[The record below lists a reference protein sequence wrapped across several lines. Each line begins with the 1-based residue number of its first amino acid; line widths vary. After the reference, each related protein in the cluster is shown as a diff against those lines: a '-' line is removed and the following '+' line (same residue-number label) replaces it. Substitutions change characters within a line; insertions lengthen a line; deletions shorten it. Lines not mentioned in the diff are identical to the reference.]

1 MINDYTDYT
10 RDIENN
16 YTLKIEQQKLREN
29 FKNELTNITTKYLQ
43 EFKKIEKEIALKT
56 VADDASIS
64 SEASVEKIL
73 IDKYNNLLRN
83 FYDCGDENPNCTI
96 KNYINNYNQEIIR
109 LDDNN
114 EIFQDFKKRAQ
125 DEINNK

>member
-1 MINDYTDYT
+1 MINDYT

-29 FKNELTNITTKYLQ
+29 FKKELTNITTKYLQ
-43 EFKKIEKEIALKT
+43 EFKKVEEEINLKKVALM
-56 VADDASIS
+56 DDASVS
-64 SEASVEKIL
+64 SEASAETIL
-73 IDKYNNLLRN
+73 IDKYNNLLKN
-83 FYDCGDENPNCTI
+83 FYECGDENPKCTI

-125 DEINNK
+125 DKIEEK